1 MKQVLYFVASRGFQ
15 TPDIPE
21 TRGRLDGSPPP
32 PVSRLGGSV
41 VGGSVALV
49 DLIELPSLRF
59 LAVPLSGNSLPL
71 PLPLPLGVALTFD
84 FLIASS

>member
-41 VGGSVALV
+41 VGFLKRSDERRATSVEHV
-49 DLIELPSLRF
+49 IEKHRTPTMSC
-59 LAVPLSGNSLPL
+59 
-71 PLPLPLGVALTFD
+71 
-84 FLIASS
+84 IA

>member
-1 MKQVLYFVASRGFQ
+1 
-15 TPDIPE
+15 
-21 TRGRLDGSPPP
+21 
-32 PVSRLGGSV
+32 V

>member
-1 MKQVLYFVASRGFQ
+1 M
-15 TPDIPE
+15 
-21 TRGRLDGSPPP
+21 
-32 PVSRLGGSV
+32 

-71 PLPLPLGVALTFD
+71 PLPLGVALTFD